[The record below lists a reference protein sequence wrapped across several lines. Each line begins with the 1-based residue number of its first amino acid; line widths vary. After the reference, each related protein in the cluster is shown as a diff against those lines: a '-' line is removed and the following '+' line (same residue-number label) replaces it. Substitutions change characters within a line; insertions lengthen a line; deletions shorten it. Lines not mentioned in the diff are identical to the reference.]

1 MTRYFQKLFKEE
13 IQVAEKSLSQLLMP
27 LNFRMVFNKLRKSSI
42 QITNSTKGLQVQ
54 TTPTLS
60 LKIKVNQ

>member
-27 LNFRMVFNKLRKSSI
+27 LNFRMDFNKLRKSSI
-42 QITNSTKGLQVQ
+42 QIINSTKGLQVQ

>member
-1 MTRYFQKLFKEE
+1 MIRYFQKLFKEE

-27 LNFRMVFNKLRKSSI
+27 LNFRMDFNKLRKSSI
-42 QITNSTKGLQVQ
+42 QIINSTKGLQVQ